1 MEEPTDWISSFVIA
15 PKKNGDIRICL
26 APQDLNR
33 AIKRQHY
40 KLPTREEIMA
50 NFAGAKVFS
59 KLDAS
64 QGFYQIKLS
73 EENSYLTTFIT
84 PFGRYR
90 YLRMPFGISS
100 APEAYHQQIN
110 EMFQGIP
117 NVDTSMDDIIVW
129 GDSHTAHFNS
139 LKQVLK
145 IANENNLKL
154 NKDKCEIAV
163 KELTFLGDRLTSQGV
178 VPDDRKVSAI
188 RNMKVPQDSKDL
200 QRFLG
205 MVTYLAKWIP
215 NLSEKTA
222 LIRELTKQEV
232 PWIWSPEI
240 DAAFSQLKELLMNAP
255 VLKYYDPARETKISA
270 DSSMNGLGAILLQ
283 HYGDKWCP
291 VSYASRSVSQAEKNY
306 ANIERELL
314 GIVFACKRFHQFIYG
329 GTTLVETDHRPLV
342 NLFKKSLTECPARI
356 QRLLLRLQ
364 KYDLKVQY
372 IPGKWLPGPDALLR
386 AVDTKSGT
394 SDCDQRLQ
402 DEIEAAV
409 DTVIETLPLND
420 KRLEQIKKHTQE
432 DPVMADLKRHILQGW
447 PSSRE
452 MCSKET
458 ACFWNIRAE
467 LSVADDLILKGSKLV
482 IPQTLRGEILSQIY
496 VGHMGIEK
504 CRRRAREVVYW
515 PGINQEIE
523 TMVRKCNTCIRFSDH
538 NNKQPLQH
546 HEVPNRPWQK
556 VGADLGTCGGKEY
569 LIICDYFSLYP
580 EVFQLRNITST
591 TVISKIKAAF
601 ARQGTA
607 DVLVS
612 DNGQQFKSK
621 EFQAFANDW
630 SFHHVTSSPH
640 SPKSNGLAEAAVKTI
655 KKLLKKSMDS
665 KEDFQ
670 LALQAYRATPL
681 WHGVSP
687 AHMLFNR
694 RIKATLPIRPNL
706 LYSTIDDFQ
715 EKIIQ
720 HKAGQDRSYNVT
732 ARNLSSLK
740 PGDNVVLYNFN
751 NKLWDTPGHVVKET
765 TPRSYNIQMDNGV
778 SVRRNRQHIKKV
790 PVSVSTENQEHCRIS
805 SPSDTHQDKSSVQNK
820 DSDHGEIT
828 KIIHTPVRAEL
839 RQSARIIRA
848 PKRLIEEMQHK
859 DNFVNT

>member
-1 MEEPTDWISSFVIA
+1 MS
-15 PKKNGDIRICL
+15 
-26 APQDLNR
+26 
-33 AIKRQHY
+33 
-40 KLPTREEIMA
+40 
-50 NFAGAKVFS
+50 
-59 KLDAS
+59 
-64 QGFYQIKLS
+64 
-73 EENSYLTTFIT
+73 
-84 PFGRYR
+84 
-90 YLRMPFGISS
+90 
-100 APEAYHQQIN
+100 
-110 EMFQGIP
+110 
-117 NVDTSMDDIIVW
+117 
-129 GDSHTAHFNS
+129 
-139 LKQVLK
+139 
-145 IANENNLKL
+145 
-154 NKDKCEIAV
+154 
-163 KELTFLGDRLTSQGV
+163 
-178 VPDDRKVSAI
+178 
-188 RNMKVPQDSKDL
+188 
-200 QRFLG
+200 
-205 MVTYLAKWIP
+205 
-215 NLSEKTA
+215 
-222 LIRELTKQEV
+222 
-232 PWIWSPEI
+232 
-240 DAAFSQLKELLMNAP
+240 
-255 VLKYYDPARETKISA
+255 
-270 DSSMNGLGAILLQ
+270 
-283 HYGDKWCP
+283 
-291 VSYASRSVSQAEKNY
+291 
-306 ANIERELL
+306 
-314 GIVFACKRFHQFIYG
+314 
-329 GTTLVETDHRPLV
+329 
-342 NLFKKSLTECPARI
+342 
-356 QRLLLRLQ
+356 
-364 KYDLKVQY
+364 
-372 IPGKWLPGPDALLR
+372 R

-432 DPVMADLKRHILQGW
+432 DPVMANLKRHILQGW
-447 PSSRE
+447 PSSKE

-482 IPQTLRGEILSQIY
+482 IPRTLRGEILSQIH
-496 VGHMGIEK
+496 VGHIGIEK

-515 PGINQEIE
+515 SGINQEIE

-556 VGADLGTCGGKEY
+556 VGADLGTYGGKEY
-569 LIICDYFSLYP
+569 LIICDYLSLYP

-601 ARQGTA
+601 ARHGTA

-612 DNGQQFKSK
+612 NNGQQFKSK

-640 SPKSNGLAEAAVKTI
+640 YPKSNGLAEAAVKTI

-670 LALQAYRATPL
+670 LALQAYQATPL
-681 WHGVSP
+681 WHGVAP
-687 AHMLFNR
+687 TQMLFNR

-706 LYSTIDDFQ
+706 LHSTIDDFQ

-751 NKLWDTPGHVVKET
+751 NKLWATPGHVVKET
-765 TPRSYNIQMDNGV
+765 TPRSYNIQTDNGV

-790 PVSVSTENQEHCRIS
+790 PLSVSTENQEHCRIS

-820 DSDHGEIT
+820 DSDYGDIT

-839 RQSARIIRA
+839 RQSARIIQA
-848 PKRLIEEMQHK
+848 PKRLIEEM
-859 DNFVNT
+859 